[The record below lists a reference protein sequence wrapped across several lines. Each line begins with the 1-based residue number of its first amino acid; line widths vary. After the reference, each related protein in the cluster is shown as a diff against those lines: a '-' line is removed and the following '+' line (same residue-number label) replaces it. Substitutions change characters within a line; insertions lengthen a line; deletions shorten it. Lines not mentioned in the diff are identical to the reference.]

1 MSDYEIIN
9 DRILK
14 NGIRKEYLANRLN
27 LSQNYFYMVLNG
39 RKKLNTNKIDRLNN
53 ILDLYEVARNKIIY
67 VI

>member
-39 RKKLNTNKIDRLNN
+39 RKKLNTNRIDRLNN

>member
-1 MSDYEIIN
+1 MPDYEIIN

-39 RKKLNTNKIDRLNN
+39 RKKLNTNRIDRLNN